1 MGFFRNLLSDAADEL
16 KKKAEEA
23 ANDLKQKAETATEN
37 IKQKVEE
44 ATGNLKLKAEEPSQ
58 RHTLNVSSS
67 QDRPY
72 RVYEDDE
79 EDEPRIELGEQAD
92 GILTIR
98 EGFKKLDSEYFEGYK
113 KLRKIIFPSSIEQL
127 EDDLLDI
134 DTLEEIAFTDGI
146 KLKKIPSRLI
156 SGQSKI
162 KKFVIPQGVQEVDDY
177 FLGDTTSIKE
187 VYVPASV
194 KKLGS
199 INGENENS
207 IDVYLFTSGISLD
220 DIEQDVHTFY
230 VLPSDYVN
238 YAEQLKDCDS
248 DARIKEMPEEKRDFY
263 SNNSPVP
270 EGIVVLP
277 KAKVTPAVEPASP
290 TVNQNELIKVDP
302 NLEPAT
308 ESSQSENDGSDDTM
322 FSQRLEALIKS
333 AFQDGVLTQKEKEI
347 LIRRAEKEGED
358 PDEFEMLL
366 DERISRLGITV
377 IQEEVANPIVNPSVK
392 VSKTNDSPFS
402 DRLKNLIDNALEDGQ
417 LTEQEKNAIV
427 RRAQAENEDLDEVDI
442 YIQSLQQKRLKE
454 LKDEAQKKAEK
465 ERVASMIARE
475 AKEKAEAEEE
485 KERSTILRKCPACGA
500 TIPPLTAVCPGCGII
515 NEAFNIDKEI
525 ITLIQT
531 VQRADFEIK
540 HGAIV
545 GDFKYVEKSSFD
557 KDPIMKIAYR
567 IIGSDS
573 SGDKYK
579 ISSNYVELM
588 NQLRIMY
595 SDTPKV
601 KNFLVKQRNVEY
613 NKIIAFGKDCIKRF
627 KYWNERDKKDLCLD
641 YKNYAYEALNLLKQY
656 NDIPNYARDIKEM
669 EEHYEKIKDY
679 PKFTFR
685 KFLFGDW

>member
-1 MGFFRNLLSDAADEL
+1 MGFFKNLLSDAADEL

-23 ANDLKQKAETATEN
+23 VNDLKQKAETATGN

-248 DARIKEMPEEKRDFY
+248 DARIKEMPEEKMDFY
-263 SNNSPVP
+263 SLYSPVP
-270 EGIVVLP
+270 EGIVVP
-277 KAKVTPAVEPASP
+277 PEAKVTPAVEPASP

-302 NLEPAT
+302 NLEPVT
-308 ESSQSENDGSDDTM
+308 ESSQSENDGSDEIM

-366 DERISRLGITV
+366 NERISRLGITV

-417 LTEQEKNAIV
+417 LTEQERNAII
-427 RRAQAENEDLDEVDI
+427 RRAQAENEDVDEVDI

-454 LKDEAQKKAEK
+454 LKDEAQQKAEK
-465 ERVASMIARE
+465 ERVASMKARE

-500 TIPPLTAVCPGCGII
+500 TLPPLTSVCPECGII
-515 NEAFNIDKEI
+515 IDAFNIDKEI

-531 VQRADFEIK
+531 AQRADFTIED
-540 HGAIV
+540 GAIA
-545 GDFKYVEKSSFD
+545 GDWHWVPKSSFD
-557 KDPIMKIAYR
+557 NDPVMKGAYR
-567 IIGSDS
+567 IKGESSD
-573 SGDKYK
+573 GTKYEV
-579 ISSNYVELM
+579 ISNYVELM
-588 NQLRIMY
+588 NQLRILY
-595 SDTPKV
+595 SDNPKV
-601 KNFLVKQRNVEY
+601 KNFLAMQRNVEY
-613 NKIIAFGKDCIKRF
+613 NKIIAYGRDCIEKSKSRWEDGRSWF
-627 KYWNERDKKDLCLD
+627 KSTSLSW
-641 YKNYAYEALNLLKQY
+641 KNDAYGAINLLKQY
-656 NDIPNYARDIKEM
+656 NDMPNYAREIKEL
-669 EEHYEKIKDY
+669 EELYEEIKDY
-679 PKFTFR
+679 R
-685 KFLFGDW
+685 EI